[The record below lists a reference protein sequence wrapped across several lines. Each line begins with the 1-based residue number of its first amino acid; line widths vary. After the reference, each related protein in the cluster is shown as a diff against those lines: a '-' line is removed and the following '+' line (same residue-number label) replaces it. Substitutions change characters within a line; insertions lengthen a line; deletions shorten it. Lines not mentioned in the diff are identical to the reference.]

1 MATTF
6 HVYDSFS
13 TYRAVYKNKSDS
25 ILFETDVKDFYIK
38 GDKLWIVTNTNL
50 EKERPDLSRSIVHFR
65 NNDISKWEEG
75 DEKLVKYD
83 ESRYNPK
90 TDQIEFC
97 TRRFRKPMMV
107 MRVGRF
113 HGDKPKKPLKLDWTY
128 RMYDISLDRINLVL
142 CNG

>member
-13 TYRAVYKNKSDS
+13 TYRSVYKNKSDS

-75 DEKLVKYD
+75 DERLVKYE

-90 TDQIEFC
+90 TDKLEFC
-97 TRRFRKPMMV
+97 TRHFRKPLLI

-113 HGDKPKKPLKLDWTY
+113 HGDKPKKPVKLDWTY